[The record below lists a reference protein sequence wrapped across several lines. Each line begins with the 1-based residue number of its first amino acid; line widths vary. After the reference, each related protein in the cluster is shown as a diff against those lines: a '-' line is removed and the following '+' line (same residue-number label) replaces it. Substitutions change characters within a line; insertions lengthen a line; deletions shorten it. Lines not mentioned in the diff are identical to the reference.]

1 MMNKKILVVD
11 DSATMRMLISLN
23 LKRSLVG
30 ISVTEATDGVDAIAK
45 MQAQEFDLIL
55 TDMMMPEMDGPQ
67 LIGNIRQTLRN
78 DIPIIIISSNGEEKD
93 RDRGLSLGANG
104 YITKPVKGYELIK
117 TITTFLNGAG

>member
-1 MMNKKILVVD
+1 LTIPQQC
-11 DSATMRMLISLN
+11 
-23 LKRSLVG
+23 G
-30 ISVTEATDGVDAIAK
+30 IAK